1 MSDLGQRLLDASYL
15 EGDFVLRSGRRSKF
29 YLDKYLFSTR
39 PDLLRDIAA
48 GIAEKLP
55 AHEPFDLLAGPEL
68 GAVAIVAAVSLASGK
83 PFVIV
88 RKGAKGYGTD
98 KAMEGKAEP
107 GQKVVMVEDVVT
119 SGGAAL
125 MAADKTARGR
135 ARGEHAH
142 LRRRPRRGR
151 PRADRSPGSRLRPA
165 VHAHVAGGQEAR
177 VRRQPCQG
185 QPERDQASDPL
196 HVSLLVCGG
205 AGVRPRR
212 AASAACD
219 PPARAP

>member
-1 MSDLGQRLLDASYL
+1 MNSDRRQAIERGSGGAPLRDLGQRLLDASYL
-15 EGDFVLRSGRRSKF
+15 EGDFLLRSGRRSKF

-48 GIAEKLP
+48 GIAGKLP

-88 RKGAKGYGTD
+88 RKGTKGYGTD

-107 GQKVVMVEDVVT
+107 GQRVVMVEDVVT

-125 MAADKTARGR
+125 MAADRLREAGLEVSTLICVVDREEGGR
-135 ARGEHAH
+135 A
-142 LRRRPRRGR
+142 
-151 PRADRSPGSRLRPA
+151 
-165 VHAHVAGGQEAR
+165 QIEAK
-177 VRRQPCQG
+177 G
-185 QPERDQASDPL
+185 LTFDPL
-196 HVSLLVCGG
+196 FTATSLGIKK
-205 AGVRPRR
+205 PE
-212 AASAACD
+212 
-219 PPARAP
+219 

>member
-1 MSDLGQRLLDASYL
+1 MTTDLGQRLLDASYL
-15 EGDFVLRSGRRSKF
+15 EGDFVLRSGRRSRF
-29 YLDKYLFSTR
+29 YLDKYLFSTQ

-55 AHEPFDLLAGPEL
+55 AYEPFDLLAGPEL

-98 KAMEGKAEP
+98 KAMEGKAEA

-125 MAADKTARGR
+125 MAADKLREAGLEVGTLICVVDREEGGR
-135 ARGEHAH
+135 E
-142 LRRRPRRGR
+142 
-151 PRADRSPGSRLRPA
+151 
-165 VHAHVAGGQEAR
+165 QIEAK
-177 VRRQPCQG
+177 G
-185 QPERDQASDPL
+185 LTFDPL
-196 HVSLLVCGG
+196 FTATSLGIKK
-205 AGVRPRR
+205 
-212 AASAACD
+212 
-219 PPARAP
+219 PA